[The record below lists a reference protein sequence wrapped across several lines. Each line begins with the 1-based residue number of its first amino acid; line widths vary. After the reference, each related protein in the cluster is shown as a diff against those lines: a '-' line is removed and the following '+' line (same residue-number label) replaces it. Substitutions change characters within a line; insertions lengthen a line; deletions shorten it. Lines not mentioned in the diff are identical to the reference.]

1 MIYRKKILNFLLKV
15 THYKLLTEMIPSPRE
30 RGTSYSAQ
38 ASLASQCRWDTSYS
52 ITSVSLECLVKFCD
66 NATHTPNTDGKNY
79 NIREGLKNSSSID

>member
-1 MIYRKKILNFLLKV
+1 
-15 THYKLLTEMIPSPRE
+15 MIPSLRE

-52 ITSVSLECLVKFCD
+52 ITSVSLECVVKFCD

-79 NIREGLKNSSSID
+79 NISWTGLVREGFKNSSSID